1 MPPAPQDGNQ
11 YHGRRK
17 RQWAQAWGEEEL
29 PADPDVDGFLPHL
42 GDAVAARKLT
52 AAQVLALKARAVA
65 DEEAFAAFCE
75 EQKQQ
80 QQQQQEKND
89 EGRLRGAASA
99 AGAGV
104 AVAQAALAALGDVDA
119 ERAESARL
127 ERALRELVGADAH
140 AATAAASWSASA
152 SAVCDAAADT
162 TDLARSVRDERA
174 HLERL
179 LQMARM

>member
-1 MPPAPQDGNQ
+1 
-11 YHGRRK
+11 
-17 RQWAQAWGEEEL
+17 
-29 PADPDVDGFLPHL
+29 
-42 GDAVAARKLT
+42 
-52 AAQVLALKARAVA
+52 
-65 DEEAFAAFCE
+65 
-75 EQKQQ
+75 
-80 QQQQQEKND
+80 
-89 EGRLRGAASA
+89 
-99 AGAGV
+99 V

-127 ERALRELVGADAH
+127 ERALRDLVVADAH
-140 AATAAASWSASA
+140 AAAAAAGWSASA